1 MNVARFLARRLVTL
15 AALLVVLSFIVFSLL
30 YVAPGDIVKN
40 LLGTRPAAPETVAA
54 IRARYHLDDPFLV
67 QYWKWLGNALTG
79 DLGESVRTSV
89 PVTQMFGDRIGVTLL
104 LTGLAALLALGF
116 GVPLGIRAAQRHGSA
131 VDRGIVATSI
141 VGISAPGF
149 AVGLLLLYVF
159 AVMLGWFPLY
169 GLGEPGLDRLW
180 HLALPAVAL
189 ALGVGAIVV
198 KITRTAVL
206 RELSED
212 YVAFARS
219 RGLAPSAVRSMYLR
233 GAATPIVT
241 STGLVL
247 AGLFGGSVLVETT
260 FALPGLGVLLADS
273 ITFKDLPVV
282 QALTLVIATFIGV
295 TTALVD
301 LFAVL
306 VDPRVRRARVAS

>member
-1 MNVARFLARRLVTL
+1 MPVARFLARRLAALV
-15 AALLVVLSFIVFSLL
+15 ALLVVLSFLVFALL
-30 YVAPGDIVKN
+30 YIAPGDIVRN

-79 DLGESVRTSV
+79 DFGESVRTGV
-89 PVTQMFGDRIGVTLL
+89 PITQMFGDRIGVTLL
-104 LTGLAALLALGF
+104 LAGLAALLAI
-116 GVPLGIRAAQRHGSA
+116 GVGIPLGVRAAVRQGTRTDQA
-131 VDRGIVATSI
+131 IVGLSV

-169 GLGEPGLDRLW
+169 GLGETGLDRLW
-180 HLALPAVAL
+180 HLTLPAVAL
-189 ALGVGAIVV
+189 ALGVGAIIV

-219 RGLAPSAVRSMYLR
+219 RGLAPSAVRRMYLR
-233 GAATPIVT
+233 NAAVPIVT
-241 STGLVL
+241 SAGLIL

-273 ITFKDLPVV
+273 ITFKDIPVV
-282 QALTLVIATFIGV
+282 QALTLVIAAFIGV

-306 VDPRVRRARVAS
+306 VDPRVRRARVS